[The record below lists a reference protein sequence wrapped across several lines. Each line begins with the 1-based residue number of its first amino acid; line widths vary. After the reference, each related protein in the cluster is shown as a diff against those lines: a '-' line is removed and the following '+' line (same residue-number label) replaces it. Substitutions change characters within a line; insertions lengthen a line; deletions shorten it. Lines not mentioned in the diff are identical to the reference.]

1 MTKLLVK
8 NPTRTLQGVELAPLG
23 VGEVNPEIL
32 GLWNENCIETAECEL
47 SDEDK
52 AAIQNQLKEY
62 FQSEF
67 GMVCV
72 AIDGTSKLVGY
83 GLASLKK
90 DLVSQAYYG
99 QIDELYVLPEY
110 RRQKTAQAI
119 VEKLNR
125 WFQYKDA
132 SFVYVFVDLD
142 NKLAQNF
149 WESSGL
155 SKEFYLMSNN

>member
-1 MTKLLVK
+1 M
-8 NPTRTLQGVELAPLG
+8 
-23 VGEVNPEIL
+23 
-32 GLWNENCIETAECEL
+32 
-47 SDEDK
+47 
-52 AAIQNQLKEY
+52 
-62 FQSEF
+62 
-67 GMVCV
+67 
-72 AIDGTSKLVGY
+72 
-83 GLASLKK
+83 
-90 DLVSQAYYG
+90 
-99 QIDELYVLPEY
+99 YVLPEY

-119 VEKLNR
+119 VEKLNH